1 MISNIKGDL
10 FYNVKN
16 VKGNIIIPHVCN
28 NIGAWGSGFVVPL
41 GKKYPDARTA
51 YLNWYKGEGWYGS
64 GDFVLGNVQ
73 IIQVDNNVFVANMLA
88 QDGITSGSTGDRSR
102 VVDRPL
108 RYDALFQCMDSVAEF
123 AKSIDPQAVIHCPKF
138 GSGLAGGYWGFI
150 LNMIE
155 DIWDKRGLDTV
166 VYTYGI

>member
-10 FYNVKN
+10 LYNVKN
-16 VKGNIIIPHVCN
+16 VKGNVIIPHVCN
-28 NIGAWGSGFVVPL
+28 NIGAWGAGFVVPL
-41 GKKYPDARTA
+41 GKKYPLAKEE
-51 YLNWYKGEGWYGS
+51 YKRWFNEDQYN
-64 GDFVLGNVQ
+64 FFLGNTQFV
-73 IIQVDNNVFVANMLA
+73 QVDNNVFVANMVA

-108 RYDALFQCMDSVAEF
+108 RYDALFQCMIQVADF
-123 AKSIDPQAVIHCPKF
+123 AESIDPQAVIHCPKF

-150 LNMIE
+150 IQMIE